1 MEIDISIAT
10 LEKLSPCVGKRQRYT
25 IGVPVEI
32 GHTEQRVGL
41 TPQAVMILVE
51 AGYNVLVERNAG
63 IKSGFTDTEYSDN
76 GAFIVEREEVFDTE
90 IIFKIAPPTIEEIG
104 KMRKQ
109 AIVFSFAFTRMQ
121 PQDYFTNLIKKKITA
136 VAYDN
141 LQSKNGNLIIMDAL
155 CKIVGN
161 ACPLI
166 AGEYFSLANDG
177 YIVGSFGGIPPTEI
191 VFLGA
196 TKIAEIA
203 AKIFMAMDAS
213 IKIFDCSLSRLN
225 DIKQVLGH
233 PVYTSTLYPETLK
246 EAITKAD
253 LVIADYFYREKD
265 EYLIDEELVKKM
277 KKGSLI
283 IDVGI
288 AQGTKIETSHP
299 TTLERPFYTKHKVT
313 HYCVPNISARFP
325 RTSSETISNILS
337 PILLELAKGLS
348 VDELLLINK
357 SLYNGIYLYKGILTD
372 NFVGTKYGMN
382 AKKLDILLDFSMS

>member
-225 DIKQVLGH
+225 DIKKVLGH

>member
-51 AGYNVLVERNAG
+51 ASYNVLVERNAG

>member
-121 PQDYFTNLIKKKITA
+121 PQDYFTHLIKKKITA

-141 LQSKNGNLIIMDAL
+141 LQSKNGNL
-155 CKIVGN
+155 
-161 ACPLI
+161 
-166 AGEYFSLANDG
+166 
-177 YIVGSFGGIPPTEI
+177 
-191 VFLGA
+191 
-196 TKIAEIA
+196 
-203 AKIFMAMDAS
+203 
-213 IKIFDCSLSRLN
+213 
-225 DIKQVLGH
+225 
-233 PVYTSTLYPETLK
+233 
-246 EAITKAD
+246 
-253 LVIADYFYREKD
+253 
-265 EYLIDEELVKKM
+265 
-277 KKGSLI
+277 
-283 IDVGI
+283 
-288 AQGTKIETSHP
+288 
-299 TTLERPFYTKHKVT
+299 
-313 HYCVPNISARFP
+313 
-325 RTSSETISNILS
+325 RT
-337 PILLELAKGLS
+337 
-348 VDELLLINK
+348 LLL
-357 SLYNGIYLYKGILTD
+357 G
-372 NFVGTKYGMN
+372 
-382 AKKLDILLDFSMS
+382 

>member
-246 EAITKAD
+246 EALTKAD

>member
-10 LEKLSPCVGKRQRYT
+10 LEKLSPCVSKRQRYT

-32 GHTEQRVGL
+32 DHTEQRVGL

>member
-196 TKIAEIA
+196 TKIAQIA

>member
-41 TPQAVMILVE
+41 SPQAVMILAE
-51 AGYNVLVERNAG
+51 AGFSVFVEHNAG
-63 IKSGFTDTEYSDN
+63 LKSGFTDTEYSDN
-76 GAFIVEREEVFDTE
+76 GAFIVERDAVFDSE
-90 IIFKIAPPTIEEIG
+90 IIFKIAPPTMEEIG

-109 AIVFSFAFTRMQ
+109 TIVFSFAFTRTQ
-121 PQDYFTNLIKKKITA
+121 PENYFANLIKKKITA

-141 LQSKNGNLIIMDAL
+141 LRGKNGNLIIMDAIG
-155 CKIVGN
+155 KIVGN

-177 YIVGSFGGIPPTEI
+177 YIIGSFGGIPPTEI

-196 TKIAEIA
+196 TKVAETA

-337 PILLELAKGLS
+337 PILLELAKGFS
-348 VDELLLINK
+348 VDELMLINK
-357 SLYNGIYLYKGILTD
+357 SLRSGIYIYKGILTD

>member
-32 GHTEQRVGL
+32 DHTEQRVGL

-63 IKSGFTDTEYSDN
+63 IKSGFTDAEYSDN

>member
-196 TKIAEIA
+196 TKIAQIA

-246 EAITKAD
+246 EALTKAD

>member
-10 LEKLSPCVGKRQRYT
+10 LEKLSPCVGKRQGYT

-41 TPQAVMILVE
+41 TPQAVMVLVE

-246 EAITKAD
+246 EAITKAN

>member
-32 GHTEQRVGL
+32 DHTEQRVGL

>member
-196 TKIAEIA
+196 TKIAQIA

-299 TTLERPFYTKHKVT
+299 TTLERPFYTKHRVT

>member
-10 LEKLSPCVGKRQRYT
+10 LEKLSPCVGRRQRYT